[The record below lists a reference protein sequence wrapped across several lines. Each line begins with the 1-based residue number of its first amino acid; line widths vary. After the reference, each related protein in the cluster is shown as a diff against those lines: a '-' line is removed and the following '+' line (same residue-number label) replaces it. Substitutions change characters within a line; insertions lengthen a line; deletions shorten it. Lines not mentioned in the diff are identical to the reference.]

1 MTSSGNWPLKG
12 VRIIE
17 LSSEIAGPYCT
28 KLFVDGGA
36 TVIKVE
42 APEGDPLRR
51 WRASGEAVPEGRDG
65 ALFQFLNASKQ
76 SICLDLH
83 DQSDRQWLLE
93 LVKNADIIVED
104 FGCQGLQQYD
114 LNYETFSAINPAVSL
129 ISISPWGLTGPYA
142 NRPATEFTLQAA
154 SGSTASRGLPGRK
167 PVTAGGRLGEWICG
181 TFASVAAVTAWLS
194 AKETGKGQH
203 ADVSA
208 LESILLSMTT
218 FRDMVSQWTDDLL
231 PRSIE
236 MPSIEE
242 AKDGWVGFCTI
253 TGQQW
258 LDFCAMIGRQDIADN
273 EEYLTHMSRMKD
285 MKLIKGAINEWTKQH
300 TVDEIIE
307 LSTLLRIPA
316 APIGSGDTL
325 LDMDHMQQRGMFVDN
340 PGGFKQP
347 RPGCIMEKTMYRP
360 VGAAPTLNEH
370 RDEIFAEL
378 KSLDRPPVRVSG
390 KDELP
395 LKGLRV
401 IDLTAF
407 WAGPYATSLIAQF
420 GADVVKVESIQRP
433 DGMRF
438 AGGLP
443 NHNMWEWSS
452 VFAGANCGKRAI
464 TLSLDKPEG
473 MKILHKLIADADV
486 VIENFSARV
495 MGQFGLTKELIHSLN
510 PRAILVRMPAFGLD
524 GPWRDRPGFAM
535 NVEQVSGQAWVT
547 GYKDVPLVPRGSCDP
562 VGGIHAFF
570 ALMLALED
578 RKKTGEGQLVEVPL
592 MDAALNVG
600 AEQVI
605 DYTAYNDL
613 LGRQENRTKKL
624 APQGIF
630 ACEGEDNWL
639 AVSIESDEQ
648 WQNLC
653 DLVGPDGDLND
664 TKYSDLKG
672 RQQNHDYIDEVLDR
686 WFSSQDVNEVED
698 LLLSAG
704 IPAQFLVNG
713 HRLMPNPQL
722 IDRNFFYT
730 TEHPITGVT
739 RYPDEPVKY
748 SKFDA
753 LFADAVPPCLGQ
765 HNQEILGDEL
775 GLSDQELAELTENQI
790 IGDRPSFM

>member
-1 MTSSGNWPLKG
+1 MVDSVKCPLDG
-12 VRIIE
+12 LRIID
-17 LSSEIAGPYCT
+17 LTSEISGPYCT
-28 KLFVDGGA
+28 KLFVDAGA
-36 TVIKVE
+36 SVIKVE
-42 APEGDPLRR
+42 GPEGDKLRQ
-51 WRASGEAVPEGRDG
+51 WRASGVAVPEGKDG
-65 ALFQFLNASKQ
+65 ALFQFLNASKR
-76 SICLDLH
+76 SINLDL
-83 DQSDRQWLLE
+83 SREPDRQNLLD
-93 LVKNADIIVED
+93 LVKTADLVIED
-104 FGCQGLQQYD
+104 FGYQGLQKFNLDYQIFAS
-114 LNYETFSAINPAVSL
+114 LNPEVSL
-129 ISISPWGLTGPYA
+129 ISISDWGLSGPYA
-142 NRPATEFTLQAA
+142 NRPSTEFTLQAA

-167 PVTAGGRLGEWICG
+167 PVTAGGRLGEWIGG
-181 TFASVAAVTAWLS
+181 TFASVAAITAWMS

-203 ADVSA
+203 ADVSV
-208 LESILLSMTT
+208 LESIVLSMTT
-218 FRDMVSQWTDDLL
+218 FRDMVSLWTDDLF

-258 LDFCAMIGRQDIADN
+258 LDFCAMIGRQDLADN
-273 EEYLTHMSRMKD
+273 EAYLNHMERMND
-285 MKLIKGAINEWTKQH
+285 MELIKAAITEWTKQH

-307 LSTLLRIPA
+307 ISTLLRIPA

-325 LDMDHMQQRGMFVDN
+325 LNMDHMQERSMFVDN

-347 RPGCIMEKTMYRP
+347 RPGAVMEKTIYRP
-360 VGAAPTLNEH
+360 VGPAPKFNEH
-370 RDEIFAEL
+370 RNEILEEL
-378 KSLDRPPVRVSG
+378 KTLECSPGSFSG
-390 KDELP
+390 KEELP

-401 IDLTAF
+401 VDLTAF

-438 AGGLP
+438 AGGFP

-452 VFAGANCGKRAI
+452 VYAGANCGKRGI
-464 TLSLDKPEG
+464 TLRLDKPEG
-473 MKILHKLIADADV
+473 IDLLKRLITDADV

-495 MGQFGLTKELIHSLN
+495 MDQFGLTKESIRSLN
-510 PRAILVRMPAFGLD
+510 PKAILVRMPAFGLD

-578 RKKTGEGQLVEVPL
+578 RKKTGAGQLVEVPL
-592 MDAALNVG
+592 MDAALNVA
-600 AEQVI
+600 AEQII

-630 ACEGEDNWL
+630 ACAGKDNWIAL
-639 AVSIESDEQ
+639 SIESDQQ
-648 WQNLC
+648 WRTLC
-653 DLVGPDGDLND
+653 ELLGPGSELND
-664 TKYSDLKG
+664 AKYDNLAG
-672 RQQNHDYIDEVLDR
+672 RHQHHDEIDKMLDT
-686 WFSSQDVNEVED
+686 WFSSKQMHEVEN
-698 LLLSAG
+698 LLLMAG
-704 IPAQFLVNG
+704 IPAQYLVNA
-713 HRLMPNPQL
+713 HRIMPNPQL
-722 IDRNFFYT
+722 IDRKFFYT
-730 TEHPITGVT
+730 TEHPITGET

-748 SKFDA
+748 SKFDSLFTKA
-753 LFADAVPPCLGQ
+753 LPPCLGE
-765 HNQEILGDEL
+765 HNVEILGDEL
-775 GLSDQELAELTENQI
+775 GLSEEELAELREKKI

>member
-1 MTSSGNWPLKG
+1 MSDSVKCPLDG
-12 VRIIE
+12 LRIID

-28 KLFVDGGA
+28 KLFVDAGA

-42 APEGDPLRR
+42 APEGDELRR
-51 WRASGEAVPEGRDG
+51 WRASGEAVPAGRDG

-76 SICLDLH
+76 SICLDLEQAG
-83 DQSDRQWLLE
+83 DKQVLLD
-93 LVKNADIIVED
+93 LVKTADLVVED
-104 FGCQGLQQYD
+104 FGYQGLQKYGLDYQ
-114 LNYETFSAINPAVSL
+114 TFADINPAVSL
-129 ISISPWGLTGPYA
+129 VSISPWGLTGPYA
-142 NRPATEFTLQAA
+142 DRPSNEFTLQAA

-167 PVTAGGRLGEWICG
+167 PVTAGGRLGEWIGG
-181 TFASVAAVTAWLS
+181 TFASVAAITAWMS

-203 ADVSA
+203 ADVSV
-208 LESILLSMTT
+208 LESIVLSMTT
-218 FRDMVSQWTDDLL
+218 FRDMVSQWSDELL

-273 EEYLTHMSRMKD
+273 EAYLNHMDRMKD
-285 MKLIKGAINEWTKQH
+285 MPLIKGAITEWTKQH
-300 TVDEIIE
+300 TIDEIIE
-307 LSTLLRIPA
+307 ISTLLRIPA

-325 LDMDHMQQRGMFVDN
+325 LEMDHMQQRGMFVDN

-347 RPGCIMEKTMYRP
+347 RPGSIMEKTVYRP
-360 VGAAPTLNEH
+360 VGAAPRLNEN
-370 RDEIFAEL
+370 RDEILEEL
-378 KSLDRPPVRVSG
+378 KTLDISPVGGSG

-401 IDLTAF
+401 VDLTAF

-438 AGGLP
+438 AGGFP

-452 VFAGANCGKRAI
+452 VYAGANCGKRGI
-464 TLSLDKPEG
+464 TLRLDKPEG
-473 MKILHKLIADADV
+473 MELLHRLIADADV

-495 MGQFGLTKELIHSLN
+495 MDQFGLTKELIHNLN

-592 MDAALNVG
+592 MDAALNVA

-630 ACEGEDNWL
+630 ACSGDDNWI
-639 AVSIESDEQ
+639 AVSVESDQQ
-648 WQNLC
+648 WQSLC
-653 DLVGPDGDLND
+653 ELLGADSELND
-664 TKYSDLKG
+664 VKYADLAG
-672 RQQNHDYIDEVLDR
+672 RQQGHDRIDEVLDD
-686 WFSSQDVNEVED
+686 WFANQDVDEIETR
-698 LLLSAG
+698 LLAAG
-704 IPAQFLVNG
+704 IPAQYLVNG
-713 HRLMPNPQL
+713 HRIMPNPQL
-722 IDRNFFYT
+722 IARKFFYT
-730 TEHPITGVT
+730 TEHPITGET

-748 SKFDA
+748 SRFDA
-753 LFADAVPPCLGQ
+753 LFPEALPPCLGE
-765 HNQEILGDEL
+765 HNDEILGGEL
-775 GLSDQELAELTENQI
+775 GLSDEELAELREKQI
-790 IGDRPSFM
+790 IGERPSFM